1 MSVSK
6 KVAEIQ
12 QEVEKL
18 KSSLNEADQIGLDRL
33 IKDLKNGKNDLKG
46 WTELLDV
53 TKDTVDEVA
62 NSLSYVANSFRDS
75 IQELSKQNSALSESK
90 SIISKIAR
98 KASEVASIR
107 KGEQSIDEKSIES
120 AKAKINEQE
129 RILKSNLSNIQS
141 QLTSNDLSDKQK
153 DKLRAQANEIDFVI
167 KNLDEYKKGLQGVLD
182 TNKKTNKEL
191 GFAAQAVGGI
201 DKAMQKLGLPPL
213 GIASAL
219 EETKKLGQEA
229 ARSGKKFNALGT
241 FIGKIG
247 KNLAKSL
254 TPINVLTAA
263 MTVLV
268 SVGKKV
274 DKQTGDFAKSWC

>member
-90 SIISKIAR
+90 R
-98 KASEVASIR
+98 
-107 KGEQSIDEKSIES
+107 
-120 AKAKINEQE
+120 
-129 RILKSNLSNIQS
+129 
-141 QLTSNDLSDKQK
+141 
-153 DKLRAQANEIDFVI
+153 
-167 KNLDEYKKGLQGVLD
+167 
-182 TNKKTNKEL
+182 
-191 GFAAQAVGGI
+191 
-201 DKAMQKLGLPPL
+201 
-213 GIASAL
+213 
-219 EETKKLGQEA
+219 
-229 ARSGKKFNALGT
+229 
-241 FIGKIG
+241 
-247 KNLAKSL
+247 
-254 TPINVLTAA
+254 
-263 MTVLV
+263 
-268 SVGKKV
+268 
-274 DKQTGDFAKSWC
+274 

>member
-153 DKLRAQANEIDFVI
+153 DKLRAQANEKDY
-167 KNLDEYKKGLQGVLD
+167 KEY
-182 TNKKTNKEL
+182 
-191 GFAAQAVGGI
+191 
-201 DKAMQKLGLPPL
+201 
-213 GIASAL
+213 
-219 EETKKLGQEA
+219 
-229 ARSGKKFNALGT
+229 
-241 FIGKIG
+241 
-247 KNLAKSL
+247 
-254 TPINVLTAA
+254 
-263 MTVLV
+263 
-268 SVGKKV
+268 
-274 DKQTGDFAKSWC
+274 